1 MYNDTYHRMSDETK
15 EFLTF
20 DLSESDKK
28 LVLEQVRNVEDQA
41 FNDIANGVKP
51 DRDYTVQY
59 SKGEF
64 YIFNG
69 LIKGQK
75 KFI

>member
-1 MYNDTYHRMSDETK
+1 MYNDTYHFMADETK

-20 DLSESDKK
+20 DLSEDDKK
-28 LVLEQVRNVEDQA
+28 LVLEQVRNVEDRA
-41 FNDIANGVKP
+41 AVDLKAGKKP
-51 DRDYTVQY
+51 DREYTITY

-69 LIKGQK
+69 LIKGRK
-75 KFI
+75 KYL